1 MQTSTLVSVCVCV
14 CLCVEWQIECVWG
27 WGAGIISNKGN
38 QKAMFILIY
47 KLRRRLRH
55 NAESKQ
61 EKIGRERQG
70 VDSSSTFHLTTKT
83 KRKIYIFAGV
93 LCCLGKKV
101 QNTNTNTENT
111 NTKQLP
117 SPYTHTHID
126 TLLVHAR
133 MHRACID
140 GRVDT
145 ARDTA

>member
-1 MQTSTLVSVCVCV
+1 M
-14 CLCVEWQIECVWG
+14 
-27 WGAGIISNKGN
+27 
-38 QKAMFILIY
+38 
-47 KLRRRLRH
+47 RH

-61 EKIGRERQG
+61 ERRLEGRVRATGCG

-117 SPYTHTHID
+117 SPYTRIHTHTHID

>member
-1 MQTSTLVSVCVCV
+1 M
-14 CLCVEWQIECVWG
+14 
-27 WGAGIISNKGN
+27 
-38 QKAMFILIY
+38 
-47 KLRRRLRH
+47 RH

-61 EKIGRERQG
+61 ERRLEGRGRATGCG
-70 VDSSSTFHLTTKT
+70 VDGSSTFHLTTKT

-111 NTKQLP
+111 NTNTKQLP
-117 SPYTHTHID
+117 SPYTRIHTHTHTRID